1 MLRRNNLEFK
11 KIEIPMI
18 LGWKPPTRG
27 FREMVERSG
36 GQRTVPQIFI
46 NGQYFGDDDTLE
58 TSLKEGTFE
67 NILRRFKKG

>member
-1 MLRRNNLEFK
+1 MLRKNNLKFK

-27 FREMVERSG
+27 FKEMVRRSG

-58 TSLKEGTFE
+58 ASVKEGTLKD
-67 NILRRFKKG
+67 ILTRFK